1 MNSNADTARAFQQLS
16 ERLAA
21 LERHVFEQDKEM
33 LAMSRQLEQLRG
45 GLVGLRER
53 LSEPSSAP
61 CGSAGGDQWA
71 SAGGGER
78 DIGGGDVLHAYAAE
92 RPPHY

>member
-1 MNSNADTARAFQQLS
+1 MSSDNSDTAEAFQQLG

-33 LAMSRQLEQLRG
+33 LAMSRQLEQLRSA
-45 GLVGLRER
+45 LLGLRDR
-53 LSEPSSAP
+53 LSEPSN
-61 CGSAGGDQWA
+61 GAGGA
-71 SAGGGER
+71 V
-78 DIGGGDVLHAYAAE
+78 GGDAAHAHDAE

>member
-1 MNSNADTARAFQQLS
+1 MSSNADTARAFQQLS
-16 ERLAA
+16 KRLVA

-53 LSEPSSAP
+53 LSEPSGGAEA
-61 CGSAGGDQWA
+61 AGGAAHDY
-71 SAGGGER
+71 G
-78 DIGGGDVLHAYAAE
+78 AE